1 MTKVNLGNTGWSVW
15 PDALLRTTG
24 FPADG
29 LDAFTAP
36 ATAAAA
42 DDLLTGHGNAD
53 AFDKALADAITTGA
67 RKICQIAADPLFRE
81 AVTWQNPGVLIA
93 LDGLL
98 AGGPDAPRNVRRRDR
113 ERAVVRYWQRYCAK
127 NETIGFFGPICWI
140 DIRSG
145 TERALD
151 VHTGPGLL
159 RERRVFFEGWAMSAY
174 ADHLAEDPQIRRW
187 WPPALLPHLTLDDR
201 QILRPMQPPLPLSPP
216 EAALL
221 AHCDGRTPAI
231 QAVAHL
237 PRPEDGYLLLERLVE
252 RDLITWDAALPIGR
266 DAEQALRA
274 RIETIGETD
283 LQQHALT
290 GLNRL
295 CTARDTITATAGD
308 PTALKDAL
316 AALDAEFTA
325 ITGAPPRRRDG
336 QMYAGR
342 TLCYEDTT
350 RDLDVTVGATLLDD
364 LAPPLAIILTTAR
377 WLTHAISSACRDV
390 LRDLYTEL
398 REDAGTPV
406 RLADL
411 WYLAQGLLFTGS
423 DNPFRTVA
431 DDFARRWAELT
442 DVPSGSESGTRV
454 QLSAADL
461 AESVARLFPAE
472 KPGWSSARIHSP
484 DLQICAPDIDAVNR
498 GDYQAVLGELHP
510 AWPSF
515 DSALFSPF
523 HPDPDRLRADLDL
536 DLGPSRLR
544 ILYPEDYPRTTTRT
558 GHGLVRPR
566 DRQLGIDRA
575 RGADPDRLL
584 PATAVTVSDENGTL
598 TATAPDGHRW
608 PLIEMFAEM
617 LSTQLLDA
625 FKLTMPAPHIP
636 RVTIDRLIITRETWR
651 TTVAETG
658 LADITNERERY
669 LATRAWRHRLNLP
682 DQIFV
687 KIGTE
692 VKPCYSDLTSP
703 HHVGV
708 LCTMLRTAGPDASVT
723 ISEALPTPDQ
733 AWVPDQHG
741 NRYFSELRLQITD
754 PTPAGGER

>member
-364 LAPPLAIILTTAR
+364 LAP
-377 WLTHAISSACRDV
+377 
-390 LRDLYTEL
+390 
-398 REDAGTPV
+398 
-406 RLADL
+406 
-411 WYLAQGLLFTGS
+411 
-423 DNPFRTVA
+423 
-431 DDFARRWAELT
+431 
-442 DVPSGSESGTRV
+442 
-454 QLSAADL
+454 
-461 AESVARLFPAE
+461 
-472 KPGWSSARIHSP
+472 
-484 DLQICAPDIDAVNR
+484 
-498 GDYQAVLGELHP
+498 
-510 AWPSF
+510 
-515 DSALFSPF
+515 
-523 HPDPDRLRADLDL
+523 
-536 DLGPSRLR
+536 
-544 ILYPEDYPRTTTRT
+544 
-558 GHGLVRPR
+558 
-566 DRQLGIDRA
+566 
-575 RGADPDRLL
+575 
-584 PATAVTVSDENGTL
+584 
-598 TATAPDGHRW
+598 
-608 PLIEMFAEM
+608 
-617 LSTQLLDA
+617 
-625 FKLTMPAPHIP
+625 
-636 RVTIDRLIITRETWR
+636 
-651 TTVAETG
+651 
-658 LADITNERERY
+658 
-669 LATRAWRHRLNLP
+669 
-682 DQIFV
+682 
-687 KIGTE
+687 
-692 VKPCYSDLTSP
+692 
-703 HHVGV
+703 
-708 LCTMLRTAGPDASVT
+708 
-723 ISEALPTPDQ
+723 
-733 AWVPDQHG
+733 
-741 NRYFSELRLQITD
+741 
-754 PTPAGGER
+754 